1 MKFLKI
7 IVDYHMHDQIAISSF
22 YHDNYKVLKI
32 MKLDSKI
39 EFRFLYDIATE
50 RNNEIH
56 FNFMNSTKIYILKK

>member
-22 YHDNYKVLKI
+22 YHDYYEELKI

-39 EFRFLYDIATE
+39 
-50 RNNEIH
+50 
-56 FNFMNSTKIYILKK
+56 